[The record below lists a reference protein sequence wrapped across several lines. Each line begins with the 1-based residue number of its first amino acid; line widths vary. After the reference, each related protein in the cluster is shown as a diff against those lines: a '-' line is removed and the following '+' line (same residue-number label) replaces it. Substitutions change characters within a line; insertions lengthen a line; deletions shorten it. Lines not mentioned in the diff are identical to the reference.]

1 MLCVYCIT
9 KTVSVVPDP
18 LVGYM
23 YRCYTVPVRRR
34 LDQSSV
40 CNYVC
45 SGCAVQF
52 SNLKLICSCSCSP
65 IHCSSVDTIAAS
77 LCSVC
82 CVETLWA
89 ESLISHLYCIQMWSL
104 HNKLMVLVLVP
115 GKCINFVDLW
125 LWQVMWNVN
134 GTCARSSYA
143 VLLFGAWVCQRL
155 KLSTRP
161 CHDDARAHN

>member
-52 SNLKLICSCSCSP
+52 SNLKLICSCSCSL

-77 LCSVC
+77 LCSIC

-89 ESLISHLYCIQMWSL
+89 ESLISHLYCIQRCEVCITNWWCYFWFWVSALILLTCDYGKWCEM
-104 HNKLMVLVLVP
+104 LVIAL
-115 GKCINFVDLW
+115 GIQFRICEEAE
-125 LWQVMWNVN
+125 
-134 GTCARSSYA
+134 C
-143 VLLFGAWVCQRL
+143 
-155 KLSTRP
+155 
-161 CHDDARAHN
+161 